1 MKKRSIVVIMGVLIL
16 MTILVGCSSANSEV
30 VKEDLVV
37 IHAGSLAIP
46 FQEIEEAFEAKYPQY
61 DVLREAAGSRTTVR
75 KVTDLGKLVDV
86 VASADYTVIE
96 ELMVPEYT
104 EWYANFA
111 TNEMAIMYTESS
123 KYADEINADNWYD
136 ILLKDGVKYSHS
148 EPNADPCGYRSQL
161 VWQLAEKHYN
171 KPGLN
176 DELIENCPESL
187 IRPKE
192 VDLIAMLEAG
202 ELDYVFIYKSVAKQH
217 ELPFVELPEEISL
230 KSNKFADD
238 YKTVSFDINGKEPG
252 QVVTKIGLPMVYG
265 ITIPNNAPNEKGA
278 ILFMDFLLSE
288 DGRKIMEKNGQP
300 PIFPIEF
307 NDREVVPED
316 LQKY

>member
-111 TNEMAIMYTESS
+111 TNEMAIMYTENS

>member
-111 TNEMAIMYTESS
+111 TNEMAIMYTENS

-148 EPNADPCGYRSQL
+148 EPNVDPCGYRSQL

-176 DELIENCPESL
+176 DELIENCPENL

>member
-111 TNEMAIMYTESS
+111 TNEMAIMYTENS
-123 KYADEINADNWYD
+123 KFGDEINADNWYD
-136 ILLKDGVKYSHS
+136 ILLKEGVKYSHS

-176 DELIENCPESL
+176 DELIESCPESL